1 MKAIDIFIDFE
12 KKAIEWGK
20 QYQIA
25 KVGDIVTSNL
35 GGKRPKKLK
44 ISSVSVTIGRNARK
58 TTQKTLVLQY
68 TGRRINSNGEFIDEL
83 GTGRWLTEFVT
94 EDGKVF
100 NHYSENEVTETAN
113 DIGVSFNIDF
123 DPEAKEKY
131 PHAYHTYKDGYDG
144 FYYSR

>member
-1 MKAIDIFIDFE
+1 MKAKDIFIQFE
-12 KKAIEWGK
+12 KQAIEWGK

-44 ISSVSVTIGRNARK
+44 ISSISVTIGRNAIK

-68 TGRRINSNGEFIDEL
+68 TGRRINSNGEFMDEL

-94 EDGKVF
+94 EDGKVY
-100 NHYSENEVTETAN
+100 NYSENEVTETAN
-113 DIGVSFNIDF
+113 DIGVSFNVDF

-131 PHAYHTYKDGYDG
+131 PHAYHTYKDSYDG